1 MKIEEEL
8 FHRYKVNEDKLSSFG
23 FRYVDNKYIK
33 EYKLSTDNLTAVITI
48 IDNNISG
55 KIIDDDFGDELI
67 LFNTNN
73 AVGEYIGKINEE
85 YQKILLDIRDN
96 CYNKVLFHDD
106 QANRIARKIYDK
118 YNEEPDFPWEKYP
131 YIGVFRHKENKLW
144 YGLVMEI
151 GDDVLGK
158 GIKGRTIINIKLP
171 PETITE
177 LVKLDNIFPAY
188 HMNKKSWI
196 SLSLSD
202 YFSDEDILK
211 WIDISYEITKSKKK

>member
-73 AVGEYIGKINEE
+73 AVGEYIGKIKEE
-85 YQKILLDIRDN
+85 YRKILLDIRDN